1 MKSSVPPTS
10 ASPTFT
16 TVTASDLEVDSG
28 TLSVDE
34 TNNRVGVNTTSPTK
48 ALSVDGDLHF
58 QPTAITTGHIT
69 AAGSLDIRAA
79 DNLKIGTDGADSIR
93 IGRDNSTS
101 CKVHI
106 RSGSDADLVVTDGK
120 VGIAN
125 ETPPTE
131 LDVVGSTKITPG
143 NATTAIS
150 VDQDFTSTDAATI
163 VMLDLDFSKTGGSTS
178 NNSMYGLRVDM
189 SNTSATSGSNTMVA
203 ASLQPTCQHAA
214 GAGTVMVKGLEVI
227 ATGGT
232 PGTETAR
239 ALDLVATGADYNQGI
254 YMQIAD
260 GGPDLKMVSSA
271 DSGDFCTLSVGA
283 AGATTLVTVDD
294 GGAAADLTMQIDGA
308 FSVAATSSSFN
319 NAVTA
324 AGVVL
329 SEASSLNIAAP
340 SLPTTD
346 HTSTGLTAQ
355 MLAGGAIAAF
365 ETVCIHTVT
374 GEVVITDADAIGT
387 MPVIGIAPAAISDTA
402 TGTILLQG
410 FIRDDSWN
418 WTPGGVL
425 FASGTAGAMTQ
436 TAPSGT
442 GDLVQ
447 ALGVALTADV
457 VYFNPS
463 LTLVEVA

>member
-28 TLSVDE
+28 TLSIDADA
-34 TNNRVGVNTTSPTK
+34 NRVGIGTTTPAST
-48 ALSVDGDLHF
+48 LELESSSGDL
-58 QPTAITTGHIT
+58 TIEMDNNATNS
-69 AAGSLDIRAA
+69 A
-79 DNLKIGTDGADSIR
+79 NLKIVSGAGNARADFVVDGNNHLTLKGQR
-93 IGRDNSTS
+93 
-101 CKVHI
+101 
-106 RSGSDADLVVTDGK
+106 
-120 VGIAN
+120 VGIVTTNPAH
-125 ETPPTE
+125 T
-131 LDVVGSTKITPG
+131 LDVTGDGRFTTDLTVAGSVTTTGITMAPA
-143 NATTAIS
+143 NATTAIAI
-150 VDQDFTSTDAATI
+150 DHDFTTTDASTVI
-163 VMLDLDFSKTGGSTS
+163 GLDIDLDKTGASTS
-178 NNSMYGLRVDM
+178 DNQIFGIRCDI
-189 SNTSATSGSNTMVA
+189 SNTTATNGTNTVVGGSFT
-203 ASLQPTCQHAA
+203 PTCQHAA
-214 GAGTVMVKGLEVI
+214 GAGTVMVKGLEVV
-227 ATGGT
+227 ATGAT

-239 ALDLVATGADYNQGI
+239 ALDLTATGADYNQGI

-283 AGATTLVTVDD
+283 AGETTLVTVDD
-294 GGAAADLTMQIDGA
+294 GGAAAHLSMTIDGA

-355 MLAGGAIAAF
+355 MLAGGTIAAF
-365 ETVCIHTVT
+365 ETVCVHTVT
-374 GEVVITDADAIGT
+374 GEVVITDADAAAP

-410 FIRDDSWN
+410 FIRDDSWT

-425 FASGTAGAMTQ
+425 YASTTAGAMTQ
-436 TAPSGT
+436 TAPSGS
-442 GDLVQ
+442 GAVVQ

-457 VYFNPS
+457 AYFNPS
-463 LTLVEVA
+463 LTLVTVA

>member
-1 MKSSVPPTS
+1 MKSSTPPTS
-10 ASPTFT
+10 ATPTFT
-16 TVTASDLEVDSG
+16 TVTAADIDL
-28 TLSVDE
+28 
-34 TNNRVGVNTTSPTK
+34 
-48 ALSVDGDLHF
+48 A
-58 QPTAITTGHIT
+58 
-69 AAGSLDIRAA
+69 
-79 DNLKIGTDGADSIR
+79 
-93 IGRDNSTS
+93 
-101 CKVHI
+101 
-106 RSGSDADLVVTDGK
+106 
-120 VGIAN
+120 
-125 ETPPTE
+125 
-131 LDVVGSTKITPG
+131 PG
-143 NATTAIS
+143 NTATTIS
-150 VDQDFTSTDAATI
+150 IDQDFTSTDASTI
-163 VMLDLDFSKTGGSTS
+163 VMLDLDLDKTGASTS
-178 NNSMYGLRVDM
+178 NNEIFGIRVDM
-189 SNTSATSGSNTMVA
+189 DNTSATNGSNTMVA
-203 ASLQPTCQHAA
+203 AKLTPTCLHAA

-232 PGTETAR
+232 PGTETCR
-239 ALDLVATGADYNQGI
+239 ALDLSASGADYNQGI
-254 YMQIAD
+254 YMAIAD

-271 DSGDFCTLSVGA
+271 DAGDFCTLSVGA

-294 GGAAADLTMQIDGA
+294 GGAAADLTLSIDGA

-355 MLAGGAIAAF
+355 MLAGGAIGAF

-410 FIRDDSWN
+410 FIRDDSWT

-425 FASGTAGAMTQ
+425 YASGTAGAMTQ

-442 GDLVQ
+442 GDFVQ
-447 ALGVALTADV
+447 AVGVALTADV
-457 VYFNPS
+457 VYFQPS